1 MKKKLVVLLAAAVA
15 VVTVMAG
22 CGNSSSD
29 SAAEGST
36 SAAVEE
42 TDNTEKAEGDTFTVG
57 FDAEYPPYGYMD
69 DSGEYVGFD
78 LDLAQEVCDRNGWEL
93 VKKPINWDAK
103 DMELESGTIDCIWNG
118 FTMTGREDDYTWS
131 EPYIDNS
138 QIFLVGADSDI
149 KTQEDL
155 NGKNVLVQAD
165 SAALAA
171 LNEQQGLV
179 DLFGSFQEIADYNT
193 AVSMIE
199 AGAADAV
206 AIDKAISYGYINDG
220 KVKALEGEISSEQYA
235 IGFKLGN
242 TALRDQVQKTF
253 DEMVEDGTVDKI
265 AANYEEDHIPEAL
278 CVGK

>member
-15 VVTVMAG
+15 VMTVVSG
-22 CGNSSSD
+22 CGNKAASS
-29 SAAEGST
+29 ENGST
-36 SAAVEE
+36 AKTEAA
-42 TDNTEKAEGDTFTVG
+42 DNVEKAEGDTFTVG

-69 DSGEYVGFD
+69 DNGEYVGFD

-93 VKKPINWDAK
+93 VKKPIDWDSK
-103 DMELESGTIDCIWNG
+103 DLELEAGSIDCIWNG

-138 QIFLVGADSDI
+138 QIFLVSVDSDI
-149 KTQEDL
+149 MTQEDL
-155 NGKNVLVQAD
+155 SGKNVDVQAG

-171 LNEQQGLV
+171 LQDQEGLV
-179 DLFGSFQEIADYNT
+179 NIFGSLSEVPDYNT
-193 AVSMIE
+193 AVMELES
-199 AGAADAV
+199 GAVDAV
-206 AIDKAISYGYINDG
+206 AIDQAISYGYIKDG
-220 KVKALEGEISSEQYA
+220 KVRALEGEISKEQYA

-253 DEMVEDGTVDKI
+253 DEMVADGTVEKI
-265 AANYEEDHIPEAL
+265 AANYADDNIPNAL